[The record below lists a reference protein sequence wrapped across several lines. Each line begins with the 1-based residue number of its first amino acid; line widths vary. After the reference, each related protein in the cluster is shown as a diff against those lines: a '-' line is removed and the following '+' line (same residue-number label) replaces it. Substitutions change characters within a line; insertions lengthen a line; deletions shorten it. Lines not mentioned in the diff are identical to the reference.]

1 MNPPQRRRLELIHR
15 PSGDP
20 SRVQHLGPYAL
31 ESLIDPHEEGAA
43 TVYRV
48 QIAPRAR
55 TRVSYHRLAEECYFV
70 LAGRGTA
77 ILDGQEH
84 PIAAGD
90 FLRLPPGTT
99 HAFVTGEEPLDM
111 LDVHTPG
118 SRPDR
123 DVYFADGAA
132 PEGFG
137 APAPP

>member
-15 PSGDP
+15 SSGDAA
-20 SRVQHLGPYAL
+20 RVEHLGPYAL

-48 QIAPRAR
+48 QIAPHER
-55 TRVSYHRLAEECYFV
+55 TRASYHRLAEECYFV

-77 ILDGQEH
+77 ILDGREY

-99 HAFVTGEEPLDM
+99 HAFVTAEEPLEM

-118 SRPDR
+118 ARPDR
-123 DVYFADGAA
+123 DLYFTDDLVDGSSSG
-132 PEGFG
+132 PVE
-137 APAPP
+137 